1 MRPGQRHLYRI
12 SSTLP
17 RLGSP
22 LKPPMCLTCTILS
35 DMTSDDENG
44 HRISSVNWQNG
55 LINRNEWHE
64 TDNNKEH
71 HQSKDKKD
79 KSKNR
84 NVSSECQHYFFI
96 LFEKFKTYNILLFSK
111 GKKMCIIINKKTINI
126 YYSLKYIF

>member
-22 LKPPMCLTCTILS
+22 LRPPMCLTCTISS

-44 HRISSVNWQNG
+44 HRISSFNG

-71 HQSKDKKD
+71 HQAKDKKD

-84 NVSSECQHYFFI
+84 NVSSECQHYFLSCV
-96 LFEKFKTYNILLFSK
+96 LFEKFETYLIF
-111 GKKMCIIINKKTINI
+111 
-126 YYSLKYIF
+126 YYFPTEKRYVI